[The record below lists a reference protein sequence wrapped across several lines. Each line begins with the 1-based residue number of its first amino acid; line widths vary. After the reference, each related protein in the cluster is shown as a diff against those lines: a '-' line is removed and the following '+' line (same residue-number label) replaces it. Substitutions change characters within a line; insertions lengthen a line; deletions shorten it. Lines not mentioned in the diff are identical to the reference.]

1 MYKDEII
8 AEVWRNRDEYAR
20 KHNHNLDEIVADLRR
35 REQASGSKIVKRLE
49 KSGPGN
55 ASAAGKKHS

>member
-20 KHNHNLDEIVADLRR
+20 KHNYNLDEMVADLRE
-35 REQASGSKIVKRLE
+35 REKSHPEKIVDRQSHQATK
-49 KSGPGN
+49 PN
-55 ASAAGKKHS
+55 TAAPADS